1 MPKSNMYC
9 IYDKVGEE
17 SGPVFH
23 SKNDAVAIRHYDL
36 MIQNNEPAWKS
47 DFELAQ
53 VGVYDHYTRVITP
66 EVRIIPTQEAD
77 DAETI

>member
-9 IYDKVGEE
+9 IYDKVGQE

-23 SKNDAVAIRHYDL
+23 AKNDAVATRHYDL
-36 MIQNNEPAWKS
+36 MIANNEPAWKS
-47 DFELAQ
+47 DFELKC
-53 VGVYDHYTRVITP
+53 VGVYDHCACAITP
-66 EVRIIPTQEAD
+66 EIRIVPTEEAD